1 MLSSF
6 LFFFLLL
13 KSFAS
18 HKMLRKKMSS
28 CGALSTFINDAVWGR
43 LLLYIQRELYTISVS
58 VRFESNHS
66 VSVWSQVLSPLIAY
80 SSALLLQ
87 STSFE
92 VLVFLRCFFFVLFF
106 FFFFFFWFLSI
117 SLDSDQ
123 EKRKSYFVIQ
133 FMFFLLIWPTMVK

>member
-80 SSALLLQ
+80 FSALLLQ

-92 VLVFLRCFFFVLFF
+92 VLVFLRC

-133 FMFFLLIWPTMVK
+133 FMFFLLISPTMVK